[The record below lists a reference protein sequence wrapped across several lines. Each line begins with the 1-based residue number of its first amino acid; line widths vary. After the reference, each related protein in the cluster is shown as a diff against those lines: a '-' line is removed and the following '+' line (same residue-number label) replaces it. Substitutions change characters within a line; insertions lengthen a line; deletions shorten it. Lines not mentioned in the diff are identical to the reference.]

1 MFKSLFGALLPFIT
15 TDYRLNRISYIKFKQ
30 IKDNLDKNQIYLV
43 ESTKGEKMS
52 MQWSEERNNW
62 TCI

>member
-15 TDYRLNRISYIKFKQ
+15 TDYHLNRISYIKFKQ